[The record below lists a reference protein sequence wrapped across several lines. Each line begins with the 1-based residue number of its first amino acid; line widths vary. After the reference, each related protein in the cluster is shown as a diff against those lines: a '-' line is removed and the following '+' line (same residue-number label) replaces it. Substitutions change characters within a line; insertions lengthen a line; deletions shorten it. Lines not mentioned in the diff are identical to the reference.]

1 MYNSVTSAANQSYF
15 HINIAANNSK
25 SSNFD
30 ITSNPKIEDQQ
41 TDNVTLSPES
51 ASIKAQTAENQPE
64 KKITANSAADSVE
77 ITFEELK
84 KIQDLQLRDAEVKA
98 HEQAHLSAAGQYA
111 AGGASFTYTTGP
123 NGKRYATGGEVPID
137 LSKEKD
143 PQATLLKMTQ
153 VRRAALAP
161 ASPSAADRNIA
172 ARAAM
177 IAAEASREIN
187 NTPDEKSNSEKS
199 SRISHDDEALA
210 NKQSSG
216 SSIENRSLQNLDDA
230 APSHTRH
237 MVLKAYA
244 AQS

>member
-1 MYNSVTSAANQSYF
+1 MYNTISSAAYQSHF
-15 HINIAANNSK
+15 HTNAAANNSK

-30 ITSNPKIEDQQ
+30 ITSNHIIEDQL
-41 TDNVTLSPES
+41 TDNVSLSPQ
-51 ASIKAQTAENQPE
+51 SISRNTQTAGNQQE
-64 KKITANSAADSVE
+64 KNTTANSAADNVE
-77 ITFEELK
+77 ITSEELR

-187 NTPDEKSNSEKS
+187 STPDEKSNSENS
-199 SRISHDDEALA
+199 SQITQGDEAQ
-210 NKQSSG
+210 KQFSG